1 VAEPSQPSGGSV
13 PPRPEDTIAGPAADV
28 RTTSEVVASAIAH
41 VQAMVAKEI
50 ELAKLEVKEAATD
63 KAIAAGT
70 MIGAGVLGL
79 FILAFVG
86 VTGAK
91 ALELVLPAWL
101 AWLIVTLVYTLVA
114 GVLVAVG
121 ISRAKRPV
129 MEQTRAAFEES
140 KEWAKGQVNR

>member
-1 VAEPSQPSGGSV
+1 MAEPSQPGGTV
-13 PPRPEDTIAGPAADV
+13 PPRPEDTVAGPAADV

-41 VQAMVAKEI
+41 VQAMAVKEI

-63 KAIAAGT
+63 KAVAAGT
-70 MIGAGVLGL
+70 MLGGAVLGL

-101 AWLIVTLVYTLVA
+101 AWLIVTLLYTLVA
-114 GVLVAVG
+114 GILVAVG
-121 ISRAKRPV
+121 IRRARRPV
-129 MEQTRAAFEES
+129 MAQTKAAFEES
-140 KEWAKGQVNR
+140 KEWAKGQVGR